1 MHGRLKVKTTAEQQE
16 AKRKEREKKLKIY
29 NAAVQKISAKRQQQ
43 EYDDEAL
50 HITAEILTAN
60 SDFYSLWNYR
70 KEIFKHFKAEKSE
83 EEVQTLFQQELYF
96 LEACLKGN
104 PKSYG
109 TWHHRCFV
117 LDNMPKPDWDRELQ
131 LCNQFLEYD
140 ERNFHC
146 WDYRRFVVSRS
157 KVSLES
163 EFEFTTTKI
172 SSNFSNYSSWHYR
185 SKLLPAIFPDPNQPR
200 LVQEHQMLQEH
211 ETVQNAFFT
220 DPDDQSAW
228 FYHRWLLGR
237 GETVQQIRQMHVARD
252 AGRVVVSLAKHIQ
265 IGGKDNLILEVNGS
279 PVECTWT
286 NQQRKT
292 TFSTLWIASEL
303 SIPDGEVKV
312 KVSVEESDLSAEIVL
327 EEGQMSQG
335 QNFQCVESSFSS
347 ELSSATSDVLKRELD
362 AVREL
367 YSLEPENKWVLLTI
381 VLLMKSLCPIL
392 YKDEILEHLQQLQHL
407 DNKRRNYYLDL
418 RSKMLI
424 EIAIETIK
432 GKLDDVLDLSNQ
444 GLTTLVH
451 LELLPLVREVKLS
464 DNTLDSF
471 HNFQYFQCL
480 EKLNI
485 SRNRVT
491 SCDGLNFLP
500 ELTEL
505 DLQNNCIDS
514 KEGLKALLTC
524 PKLQVIHISGNP
536 VSHDD
541 GAMDGIRAMFPSA
554 TLHS

>member
-29 NAAVQKISAKRQQQ
+29 NAAVQKISVKRQQQ
-43 EYDDEAL
+43 EYDEEAL
-50 HITAEILTAN
+50 HITAEILTSN

-70 KEIFKHFKAEKSE
+70 KEIFKHFGEEKSE
-83 EEVQTLFQQELYF
+83 EELQTLYQQELYF

-117 LDNMPKPDWDRELQ
+117 LDNMPKPDWERELQ

-200 LVQEHQMLQEH
+200 LVQENQMLQEH

-237 GETVQQIRQMHVARD
+237 GETSQQICQMYVSREAS
-252 AGRVVVSLAKHIQ
+252 RVIVSLAKHIQ
-265 IGGKDNLILEVNGS
+265 VVELETTS
-279 PVECTWT
+279 FWIESEWITIPVRVEHMDCQM
-286 NQQRKT
+286 NQRTK
-292 TFSTLWIASEL
+292 F
-303 SIPDGEVKV
+303 PD
-312 KVSVEESDLSAEIVL
+312 
-327 EEGQMSQG
+327 
-335 QNFQCVESSFSS
+335 CVESGFSS
-347 ELSSATSDVLKRELD
+347 ELSSATSDVMKRELD

-381 VLLMKSLCPIL
+381 VLLMKSLCPVL
-392 YKDEILEHLQQLQHL
+392 YKDEILEHLQQLQNL
-407 DNKRRNYYLDL
+407 DNKRRNYWYINCYCCLSAL

-424 EIAIETIK
+424 EIAIDTIK

-451 LELLPLVREVKLS
+451 LELLPLIREVKLS
-464 DNTLDSF
+464 DNSLDSF
-471 HNFQYFQCL
+471 HNFQYLQCL

-485 SRNRVT
+485 SGNQIT
-491 SCDGLNFLP
+491 SCEGLNFLP
-500 ELTEL
+500 ELSEL
-505 DLQNNCIDS
+505 DLRNNSISS
-514 KEGLKALLTC
+514 KEALEALLTC
-524 PKLQVIHISGNP
+524 PKLKVVHLSGNP
-536 VSHDD
+536 V
-541 GAMDGIRAMFPSA
+541 RP
-554 TLHS
+554 